1 VIPGSFTRSSPAG
14 HHVSAHRESR
24 DFDACI
30 ITNGVIEE
38 KENSV
43 SRRTVIA
50 AAIAAA
56 SLVFGASFAAASS
69 TGGSLKGAGS
79 TFVFPLVSQWQANYK
94 NAQIT
99 YGSVGSGAGIAAI
112 TARTVDFGASDAPLT
127 KDQASAC
134 KGCQQIPWALS
145 STSIPYHVPGVSY
158 GLKLTGTIL
167 ANIYL
172 GHITKWNASAI
183 KKINPGVKLPDL
195 KITPVY
201 RSDGSGTSWN
211 FTDYLSRV
219 SPEWKSKVGV
229 GTQPSF
235 PVGIGGKGSS
245 GLAGVVSRTDGAI
258 GYVDEAYSLKNGFK
272 VAKVQNRA
280 GRFQLPGLKG
290 IAAAAA
296 TIHRVPSSGV
306 LSIVNPPKSQKLA
319 YPICT
324 FTYVIVP
331 LKSNKSATLK
341 QFISWAITGGQS
353 YAKPLQFYPL
363 PQLVR
368 TADKAFIRKIHS

>member
-1 VIPGSFTRSSPAG
+1 VFRKTA
-14 HHVSAHRESR
+14 
-24 DFDACI
+24 
-30 ITNGVIEE
+30 T
-38 KENSV
+38 
-43 SRRTVIA
+43 A
-50 AAIAAA
+50 AALAVAALA
-56 SLVFGASFAAASS
+56 FGASFAAAGS

-127 KDQASAC
+127 KDQYSSC
-134 KGCQQIPWALS
+134 KGCEQIPWALS
-145 STSIPYHVPGVSY
+145 STSIPYHVPGVNY
-158 GLKLTGTIL
+158 GLKLTGKIL
-167 ANIYL
+167 AGIYL
-172 GHITKWNASAI
+172 GHISKWNNSAI

-201 RSDGSGTSWN
+201 RSDGSGTSYN
-211 FTDYLSRV
+211 FTDYLSKV
-219 SPEWKSKVGV
+219 SKEWKNKVGV

-235 PVGIGGKGSS
+235 PTGIGGRGSA
-245 GLAGVVSRTDGAI
+245 GLAAVVSRTDGAI

-280 GRFQLPGLKG
+280 GKFQLPGLKG
-290 IAAAAA
+290 IKAAAA
-296 TIHRVPSSGV
+296 TIHRVPSNGA

-331 LKSNKSATLK
+331 LKSNKASTLK
-341 QFISWAITGGQS
+341 QFISWAITGGQQ
-353 YAKPLQFYPL
+353 YAKPLQFLPL
-363 PQLVR
+363 PKIVQ
-368 TADKAFIRKIHS
+368 TADRAFIRKIHS

>member
-1 VIPGSFTRSSPAG
+1 
-14 HHVSAHRESR
+14 
-24 DFDACI
+24 
-30 ITNGVIEE
+30 
-38 KENSV
+38 V

-50 AAIAAA
+50 AAIVAA

-112 TARTVDFGASDAPLT
+112 TGRTVDFGASDAPLT

-145 STSIPYHVPGVSY
+145 STSIPYHVPGVAY
-158 GLKLTGTIL
+158 GLKLTGKIL

-172 GHITKWNASAI
+172 GHITKWNAGAI
-183 KKINPGVKLPDL
+183 KKINPGVSLPDL

-235 PVGIGGKGSS
+235 PTGIGGKGSS

-272 VAKVQNRA
+272 VAKIQNRA
-280 GRFQLPGLKG
+280 GKFQLPGLRG
-290 IAAAAA
+290 IKAAAA
-296 TIHRVPSSGV
+296 TITRVPKSGE
-306 LSIVNPPKSQKLA
+306 LSIVDPPKSQKLA

-324 FTYVIVP
+324 FTYVIAP
-331 LKSNKSATLK
+331 LKSNKAATLK
-341 QFISWAITGGQS
+341 QFISWAITGGQK
-353 YAKPLQFYPL
+353 YAAPLQFLPL
-363 PQLVR
+363 PKIVV
-368 TADKAFIRKIHS
+368 TADRAFVRKIHS

>member
-1 VIPGSFTRSSPAG
+1 M
-14 HHVSAHRESR
+14 
-24 DFDACI
+24 
-30 ITNGVIEE
+30 
-38 KENSV
+38 

-69 TGGSLKGAGS
+69 TSGSLKGAGS

-134 KGCQQIPWALS
+134 KGCEQIPWALS
-145 STSIPYHVPGVSY
+145 STSIPYHVPGVAY
-158 GLKLTGTIL
+158 GLKLTGKIL

-211 FTDYLSRV
+211 FTDYLARV

-235 PVGIGGKGSS
+235 PTGIGGKGSS

-272 VAKVQNRA
+272 VAKIQNRA
-280 GRFQLPGLKG
+280 GKFQLPGLRG
-290 IAAAAA
+290 IKAAAA
-296 TIHRVPSSGV
+296 TITRVPKSGE

-331 LKSNKSATLK
+331 LKSSKAATIK
-341 QFISWAITGGQS
+341 QFVSWAITGGQK
-353 YAKPLQFYPL
+353 YAPPLQFYPL
-363 PQLVR
+363 PKIVA

>member
-1 VIPGSFTRSSPAG
+1 M
-14 HHVSAHRESR
+14 SR
-24 DFDACI
+24 KTI
-30 ITNGVIEE
+30 V
-38 KENSV
+38 
-43 SRRTVIA
+43 A
-50 AAIAAA
+50 AAIAVAA
-56 SLVFGASFAAASS
+56 LALGAGFAAAGSK
-69 TGGSLKGAGS
+69 GGSLKGAGS

-112 TARTVDFGASDAPLT
+112 TSRTVDFGASDAPLT
-127 KDQASAC
+127 KDQTSAC

-145 STSIPYHVPGVSY
+145 ATSIPYHVPGIDY
-158 GLKLTGTIL
+158 GLKLTGPIL

-172 GHITKWNASAI
+172 GHISKWNDRRI

-201 RSDGSGTSWN
+201 RSDGSGTSYN

-219 SPEWKSKVGV
+219 SKEWKNKVGV

-235 PVGIGGKGSS
+235 PNGIGGRGSS
-245 GLAGVVSRTDGAI
+245 GVAAAVSRTDGAI
-258 GYVDEAYSLKNGFK
+258 GYVDIAYSLKNGFK
-272 VAKVQNRA
+272 VAKVQNKA
-280 GRFQLPGLKG
+280 GKFQLPGLRG

-296 TIHRVPSSGV
+296 TVKSVPASGQ
-306 LSIVNPPKSQKLA
+306 LSIVNPAKSQKLA

-331 LKSNKSATLK
+331 VKASKASTLK
-341 QFISWAITGGQS
+341 QFVSWAITSGQK
-353 YAKPLQFYPL
+353 YGPPLKFFPL
-363 PQLVR
+363 PKVVQTGDKKLVR
-368 TADKAFIRKIHS
+368 RIHS

>member
-1 VIPGSFTRSSPAG
+1 
-14 HHVSAHRESR
+14 
-24 DFDACI
+24 
-30 ITNGVIEE
+30 
-38 KENSV
+38 
-43 SRRTVIA
+43 
-50 AAIAAA
+50 
-56 SLVFGASFAAASS
+56 VFGASFAAASS
-69 TGGSLKGAGS
+69 AGGSLKGAGS

-127 KDQASAC
+127 KDQAAAC
-134 KGCQQIPWALS
+134 KGCEQIPWALA

-158 GLKLTGTIL
+158 GLKLTGKII

-296 TIHRVPSSGV
+296 TVHRVPPSGE
-306 LSIVNPPKSQKLA
+306 LSIVDPPKSQKLA

-331 LKSNKSATLK
+331 LKSSKAATLK
-341 QFISWAITGGQS
+341 QFISWAISSGQS
-353 YAKPLQFYPL
+353 YAKPLQFFPL
-363 PQLVR
+363 PKLVR
-368 TADKAFIRKIHS
+368 TADKTFIRKIHS

>member
-1 VIPGSFTRSSPAG
+1 VKR
-14 HHVSAHRESR
+14 VSKKA
-24 DFDACI
+24 
-30 ITNGVIEE
+30 
-38 KENSV
+38 
-43 SRRTVIA
+43 VIA
-50 AAIAAA
+50 AALAAA
-56 SLVFGASFAAASS
+56 TLVFGVSFASASS
-69 TGGSLKGAGS
+69 SSGSLKGAGS
-79 TFVFPLVSQWQANYK
+79 TFVFPLVSQWQAAYK
-94 NAQIT
+94 KAQIT
-99 YGSVGSGAGIAAI
+99 YGSVGSGAGIAQI
-112 TARTVDFGASDAPLT
+112 TARTVDFGASDAPLS
-127 KDQASAC
+127 KDQATAC
-134 KGCQQIPWALS
+134 KGCEQIPWALA

-158 GLKLTGTIL
+158 GLKLTGKII

-183 KKINPGVKLPDL
+183 KKINPGVNLPDL
-195 KITPVY
+195 KITPVW

-235 PVGIGGKGSS
+235 PVGIGGRGSA
-245 GLAGVVSRTDGAI
+245 GLAAVVSRTDGAI

-280 GRFQLPGLKG
+280 GKFQLPGLKG

-296 TIHRVPSSGV
+296 TIHRVPSNGE

-324 FTYVIVP
+324 FTYIIVP
-331 LKSNKSATLK
+331 LKSNKASTLK
-341 QFISWAITGGQS
+341 QFISWAITDGQS
-353 YAKPLQFYPL
+353 LKYTQPLQFFPL
-363 PQLVR
+363 PKIVR
-368 TADKAFIRKIHS
+368 TADRTFIRKIHS

>member
-1 VIPGSFTRSSPAG
+1 
-14 HHVSAHRESR
+14 
-24 DFDACI
+24 
-30 ITNGVIEE
+30 
-38 KENSV
+38 V

-112 TARTVDFGASDAPLT
+112 TTRTVDFGASDAPLT
-127 KDQASAC
+127 KDQFSAC
-134 KGCQQIPWALS
+134 KGCEQIPWALS

-158 GLKLTGTIL
+158 GLKLTGKIL

-172 GHITKWNASAI
+172 GHITKWNAVAI
-183 KKINPGVKLPDL
+183 KKVNPGVKLPNL
-195 KITPVY
+195 KITPVF

-235 PVGIGGKGSS
+235 PVGIGGKGSA

-280 GRFQLPGLKG
+280 GKFQLPGLKG

-296 TIHRVPSSGV
+296 AIHRVPSNGA
-306 LSIVNPPKSQKLA
+306 LSIVDPPKSQKLA

-331 LKSNKSATLK
+331 RKSNKAATLK

-363 PQLVR
+363 PKLVR
-368 TADKAFIRKIHS
+368 TADKNFIRKIHS

>member
-1 VIPGSFTRSSPAG
+1 M
-14 HHVSAHRESR
+14 
-24 DFDACI
+24 
-30 ITNGVIEE
+30 
-38 KENSV
+38 

-79 TFVFPLVSQWQANYK
+79 TFVFPLVSQWQANYR

-134 KGCQQIPWALS
+134 KGCEQIPWALS

-158 GLKLTGTIL
+158 GLKLTGKIL

-172 GHITKWNASAI
+172 GHITKWNNNAI

-280 GRFQLPGLKG
+280 GKFQLPGLKG

-296 TIHRVPSSGV
+296 TIHRVPSSGA

-331 LKSNKSATLK
+331 LKSNKASTLK
-341 QFISWAITGGQS
+341 QFISWAITGGQN

-363 PQLVR
+363 PNLVR
-368 TADKAFIRKIHS
+368 TADKTFIRKIHS

>member
-1 VIPGSFTRSSPAG
+1 
-14 HHVSAHRESR
+14 
-24 DFDACI
+24 
-30 ITNGVIEE
+30 
-38 KENSV
+38 V

-69 TGGSLKGAGS
+69 TSGSLKGAGS

-134 KGCQQIPWALS
+134 KGCEQIPWALS
-145 STSIPYHVPGVSY
+145 STSIPYHVPGVAY
-158 GLKLTGTIL
+158 GLKLTGKIL

-183 KKINPGVKLPDL
+183 KKINPGVNLPDL

-219 SPEWKSKVGV
+219 SPEWKSKIGV

-235 PVGIGGKGSS
+235 PTGIGGKGSS

-272 VAKVQNRA
+272 VAKIQNRA
-280 GRFQLPGLKG
+280 GKFQLPGLRG
-290 IAAAAA
+290 IKAAAA
-296 TIHRVPSSGV
+296 TITRVPKSGE

-331 LKSNKSATLK
+331 LKSNKAATIK
-341 QFISWAITGGQS
+341 QFVSWAITGGQK
-353 YAKPLQFYPL
+353 YAPPLQFYPL
-363 PQLVR
+363 PKIVA

>member
-1 VIPGSFTRSSPAG
+1 
-14 HHVSAHRESR
+14 
-24 DFDACI
+24 
-30 ITNGVIEE
+30 
-38 KENSV
+38 V

-50 AAIAAA
+50 VAIAAA

-99 YGSVGSGAGIAAI
+99 YGSVGSGAGITAI

-127 KDQASAC
+127 KDQATAC
-134 KGCQQIPWALS
+134 KGCEQIPWALS

-158 GLKLTGTIL
+158 GLKLTGKIL

-172 GHITKWNASAI
+172 GHIKKWNASAI
-183 KKINPGVKLPDL
+183 KKINTGVKLPDL

-280 GRFQLPGLKG
+280 GKFQLPGLKG
-290 IAAAAA
+290 ISAAAA
-296 TIHRVPSSGV
+296 TIHRVPSNGA
-306 LSIVNPPKSQKLA
+306 LSIVDPPKSQKLA

-331 LKSNKSATLK
+331 LKSNKASALK

-363 PQLVR
+363 PKLVR
-368 TADKAFIRKIHS
+368 TADKNFIRKIHS

>member
-1 VIPGSFTRSSPAG
+1 M
-14 HHVSAHRESR
+14 
-24 DFDACI
+24 
-30 ITNGVIEE
+30 
-38 KENSV
+38 
-43 SRRTVIA
+43 A
-50 AAIAAA
+50 AALAVATLA
-56 SLVFGASFAAASS
+56 FGASFAAASS
-69 TGGSLKGAGS
+69 KSGSLKGAGS

-112 TARTVDFGASDAPLT
+112 TARTVDFGASDAPLS
-127 KDQASAC
+127 KDQAAAC

-145 STSIPYHVPGVSY
+145 STSIPYRVPGVEY
-158 GLKLTGTIL
+158 GLKLTGPIL

-172 GHITKWNASAI
+172 GHITKWNAAAI

-201 RSDGSGTSWN
+201 RSDASGTSWN
-211 FTDYLSRV
+211 FTDYLSSV
-219 SPEWKSKVGV
+219 SKEFKNKIGR
-229 GTQPSF
+229 GTQPNFST
-235 PVGIGGKGSS
+235 GIGGKGSS

-272 VAKVQNRA
+272 VAKIQNRA
-280 GRFQLPGLKG
+280 GKFQLPGLRG
-290 IAAAAA
+290 IKASAA
-296 TIHRVPSSGV
+296 TITRVPKSGE

-331 LKSNKSATLK
+331 LKSNKAATLK
-341 QFISWAITGGQS
+341 QFISWAITGGQK
-353 YAKPLQFYPL
+353 YAPALQFYPL
-363 PQLVR
+363 PKIVA
-368 TADKAFIRKIHS
+368 TADKTFVRKIHS

>member
-1 VIPGSFTRSSPAG
+1 
-14 HHVSAHRESR
+14 
-24 DFDACI
+24 
-30 ITNGVIEE
+30 
-38 KENSV
+38 V

-50 AAIAAA
+50 AAIVAA

-69 TGGSLKGAGS
+69 TSGSLKGAGS

-112 TARTVDFGASDAPLT
+112 TGRTVDFGASDAPLT

-145 STSIPYHVPGVSY
+145 STSIPYHVPGVAY
-158 GLKLTGTIL
+158 GLKLTGKIL

-172 GHITKWNASAI
+172 GHITKWNAGAI
-183 KKINPGVKLPDL
+183 KKINPGVSLPDL

-235 PVGIGGKGSS
+235 PTGIGGKGSS

-272 VAKVQNRA
+272 VAKIQNRA
-280 GRFQLPGLKG
+280 GKFQLPGLRG
-290 IAAAAA
+290 IKAAAA
-296 TIHRVPSSGV
+296 TITRVPKSGE
-306 LSIVNPPKSQKLA
+306 LSIVDPPKSQKLA

-324 FTYVIVP
+324 FTYVIAP
-331 LKSNKSATLK
+331 LKSNKAATLK
-341 QFISWAITGGQS
+341 QFISWAITGGQK
-353 YAKPLQFYPL
+353 YAAPLQFLPL
-363 PQLVR
+363 PKIVV
-368 TADKAFIRKIHS
+368 TADRAFVRKIHS

>member
-1 VIPGSFTRSSPAG
+1 
-14 HHVSAHRESR
+14 
-24 DFDACI
+24 
-30 ITNGVIEE
+30 
-38 KENSV
+38 V

-50 AAIAAA
+50 AAIVAA

-69 TGGSLKGAGS
+69 TSGSLKGAGS

-112 TARTVDFGASDAPLT
+112 TGRTVDFGASDAPLT

-145 STSIPYHVPGVSY
+145 STSIPYHVPGVAY
-158 GLKLTGTIL
+158 GLKLTGKIL

-172 GHITKWNASAI
+172 GHITKWNAGAI
-183 KKINPGVKLPDL
+183 KKINPGVSLPDL

-219 SPEWKSKVGV
+219 SPEWKSKIGV

-235 PVGIGGKGSS
+235 PTGIGGKGSS

-272 VAKVQNRA
+272 VAKIQNRA
-280 GRFQLPGLKG
+280 GKFQLPGLRG
-290 IAAAAA
+290 IKAAAA
-296 TIHRVPSSGV
+296 TITRVPKSGE
-306 LSIVNPPKSQKLA
+306 LSIVDPPKSQKLA

-324 FTYVIVP
+324 FTYVIAP
-331 LKSNKSATLK
+331 LKSNKAATLK
-341 QFISWAITGGQS
+341 QFISWAITGGQK
-353 YAKPLQFYPL
+353 YAAPLQFYPL
-363 PQLVR
+363 PKLVV
-368 TADKAFIRKIHS
+368 TADRAFVRKIHS

>member
-1 VIPGSFTRSSPAG
+1 VFRKTA
-14 HHVSAHRESR
+14 
-24 DFDACI
+24 
-30 ITNGVIEE
+30 T
-38 KENSV
+38 
-43 SRRTVIA
+43 A
-50 AAIAAA
+50 AALAVVALA
-56 SLVFGASFAAASS
+56 FGASFAAAGS
-69 TGGSLKGAGS
+69 TGGNLKGAGS

-99 YGSVGSGAGIAAI
+99 YGSVGYGAGIAAI

-127 KDQASAC
+127 KDQFSAC
-134 KGCQQIPWALS
+134 KGCEQIPWALS

-158 GLKLTGTIL
+158 GLKLTGKII
-167 ANIYL
+167 AGIYL
-172 GHITKWNASAI
+172 GHIAKWNNSAI

-201 RSDGSGTSWN
+201 RSDGSGTSYN

-219 SPEWKSKVGV
+219 SKEWKSKVGV

-235 PVGIGGKGSS
+235 PTGIGGRGSA
-245 GLAGVVSRTDGAI
+245 GLAAVVSRTDGAI

-280 GRFQLPGLKG
+280 GKFQLPGLKG
-290 IAAAAA
+290 IQAAAA
-296 TIHRVPSSGV
+296 TIRRVPSNGE

-331 LKSNKSATLK
+331 LKSNKASTLK
-341 QFISWAITGGQS
+341 QFISWAITGGQQ

-363 PQLVR
+363 PKLVR
-368 TADKAFIRKIHS
+368 TADRAFIRKIHS

>member
-1 VIPGSFTRSSPAG
+1 M
-14 HHVSAHRESR
+14 
-24 DFDACI
+24 
-30 ITNGVIEE
+30 
-38 KENSV
+38 

-69 TGGSLKGAGS
+69 TGGNLKGAGS

-127 KDQASAC
+127 KDQATAC
-134 KGCQQIPWALS
+134 KGCEQIPWALS
-145 STSIPYHVPGVSY
+145 STSIPYHVPGISY
-158 GLKLTGTIL
+158 GLKLTGKIL

-183 KKINPGVKLPDL
+183 KKINPGVNLPDL

-201 RSDGSGTSWN
+201 RSDGSGTSFN
-211 FTDYLSRV
+211 FTDFLSRV

-280 GRFQLPGLKG
+280 GKFQLPGLKG

-296 TIHRVPSSGV
+296 TIHRVPSNGA

-331 LKSNKSATLK
+331 LKSSKASTLK

-353 YAKPLQFYPL
+353 YAKPLQFFPL
-363 PQLVR
+363 PNLVR
-368 TADKAFIRKIHS
+368 TADKTFIRKIHS

>member
-1 VIPGSFTRSSPAG
+1 M
-14 HHVSAHRESR
+14 
-24 DFDACI
+24 
-30 ITNGVIEE
+30 
-38 KENSV
+38 

-50 AAIAAA
+50 AAIVAA

-112 TARTVDFGASDAPLT
+112 TGRTVDFGASDAPLT

-145 STSIPYHVPGVSY
+145 STSIPYHVPGVAY
-158 GLKLTGTIL
+158 GLKLTGKIL

-172 GHITKWNASAI
+172 GHITKWNAGAI
-183 KKINPGVKLPDL
+183 KKINPGVSLPDL

-219 SPEWKSKVGV
+219 SPEWKRKVGV

-235 PVGIGGKGSS
+235 PTGIGGKGSS

-272 VAKVQNRA
+272 VAKIQNRA
-280 GRFQLPGLKG
+280 GKFQLPGLRG
-290 IAAAAA
+290 IKAAAA
-296 TIHRVPSSGV
+296 TITRVPKSGE
-306 LSIVNPPKSQKLA
+306 LSIVDPPKSQKLA

-324 FTYVIVP
+324 FTYVIAP
-331 LKSNKSATLK
+331 LKSNKAATLK
-341 QFISWAITGGQS
+341 QFISWAITGGQK
-353 YAKPLQFYPL
+353 YAAPLQFYPL
-363 PQLVR
+363 PKLVV
-368 TADKAFIRKIHS
+368 TADRAFVRKIHS

>member
-1 VIPGSFTRSSPAG
+1 M
-14 HHVSAHRESR
+14 
-24 DFDACI
+24 
-30 ITNGVIEE
+30 
-38 KENSV
+38 

-134 KGCQQIPWALS
+134 KGCEQIPWALS

-158 GLKLTGTIL
+158 GLKLTGKIL

-172 GHITKWNASAI
+172 GHITKWNNNAI

-280 GRFQLPGLKG
+280 GKFQLPGLKG

-296 TIHRVPSSGV
+296 TIHRVPSSGA

-331 LKSNKSATLK
+331 LKSNKASTLK
-341 QFISWAITGGQS
+341 QFISWAITGGQN

-363 PQLVR
+363 PNLVR
-368 TADKAFIRKIHS
+368 TADKTFIRKIHS

>member
-1 VIPGSFTRSSPAG
+1 
-14 HHVSAHRESR
+14 
-24 DFDACI
+24 
-30 ITNGVIEE
+30 
-38 KENSV
+38 V

-56 SLVFGASFAAASS
+56 SLVFGASFAVASS

-112 TARTVDFGASDAPLT
+112 TGRTVDFGASDAPLT

-145 STSIPYHVPGVSY
+145 STSIPYHVPGVAY
-158 GLKLTGTIL
+158 GLKLTGKIL

-172 GHITKWNASAI
+172 GHITKWNAGAI
-183 KKINPGVKLPDL
+183 KKINPGVSLPDL

-235 PVGIGGKGSS
+235 PTGIGGKGSS

-272 VAKVQNRA
+272 VAKIQNRA
-280 GRFQLPGLKG
+280 GRFQLPGLRG
-290 IAAAAA
+290 IKAAAA
-296 TIHRVPSSGV
+296 TITRVPKSGE
-306 LSIVNPPKSQKLA
+306 LSIVDPPKSQKLA

-324 FTYVIVP
+324 FTYVIAP
-331 LKSNKSATLK
+331 LKSNKAATLK
-341 QFISWAITGGQS
+341 QFISWAITGGQK
-353 YAKPLQFYPL
+353 YAAPLQFYPL
-363 PQLVR
+363 PKLVV
-368 TADKAFIRKIHS
+368 TADRAFVRKIHS